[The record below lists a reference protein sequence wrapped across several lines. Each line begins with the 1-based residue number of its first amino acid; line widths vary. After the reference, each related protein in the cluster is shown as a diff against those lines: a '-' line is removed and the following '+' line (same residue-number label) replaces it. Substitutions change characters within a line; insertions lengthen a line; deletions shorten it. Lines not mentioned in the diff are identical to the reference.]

1 MLLCTPALRRA
12 VMDTSPRDHSQGLLD
27 LDMGK
32 TVYTPQ
38 IPTRVCGR
46 ARSPRS
52 PGAWYLL
59 NDKMDLD
66 ANWRAPFFSNAPAEQ
81 NSDPSK

>member
-1 MLLCTPALRRA
+1 
-12 VMDTSPRDHSQGLLD
+12 MDTSPRDHSQGLLD

-66 ANWRAPFFSNAPAEQ
+66 ANWRAPFFFKCTRRAKLRSVEIAMG
-81 NSDPSK
+81 KGRF